1 MKYIWSPWRMTYIE
15 KQKDDEAC
23 VFCSAQAKPDGSE
36 NLIVFRGQRAF
47 VILNRYPYTSGH
59 LMVVPN
65 VHKPS
70 LEDLNAEDRAEMME
84 LSTECIQVLRG
95 VYHPEGFNVGINIGE
110 PAGAGIADHVHL
122 HVVPR
127 WMGDTNFMSSL
138 GQTRVLPELLED
150 TYGRVRE
157 GWDVKRDK

>member
-1 MKYIWSPWRMTYIE
+1 MAYIE
-15 KQKDDEAC
+15 KHKEEEAC
-23 VFCSAQAKPDGSE
+23 VFCSAQEKPDGSE
-36 NLIVFRGQRAF
+36 NLIVYRGQRAF

-65 VHKPS
+65 IHQPT
-70 LEDLNAEDRAEMME
+70 LEDLRPEIRAEMME
-84 LSTECIQVLRG
+84 LATRCIQVLRS
-95 VYHPEGFNVGINIGE
+95 VYQAEGFNLGINIGE

-138 GQTRVLPELLED
+138 GRTRVLPELLQE
-150 TYGRVRE
+150 TYKRVKE
-157 GWDVKRDK
+157 GWEKQ

>member
-1 MKYIWSPWRMTYIE
+1 
-15 KQKDDEAC
+15 
-23 VFCSAQAKPDGSE
+23 
-36 NLIVFRGQRAF
+36 
-47 VILNRYPYTSGH
+47 
-59 LMVVPN
+59 MVVPN

-84 LSTECIQVLRG
+84 LSTECIQVLRE

-138 GQTRVLPELLED
+138 GRTRVLPELLED

-157 GWDVKRDK
+157 GWSVNRNP